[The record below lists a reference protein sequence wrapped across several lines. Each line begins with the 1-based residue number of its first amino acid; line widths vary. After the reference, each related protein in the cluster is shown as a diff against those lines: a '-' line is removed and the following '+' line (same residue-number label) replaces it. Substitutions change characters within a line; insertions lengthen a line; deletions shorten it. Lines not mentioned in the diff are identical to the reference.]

1 VDDRFDQEFYR
12 SGWQRVL
19 PLGPDGIQPYVRTS
33 GTSPL
38 PGLEADLRSLVATV
52 GGIAQGVVA
61 FGRVTAQSISLGR
74 APRARRQRPSRRVAH
89 QAAHPAA
96 CQAVA
101 PRCVSEMV

>member
-19 PLGPDGIQPYVRTS
+19 PLGPDGIQPYARAS

-38 PGLEADLRSLVATV
+38 PGLQADLRSLLATL
-52 GGIAQGVVA
+52 GGMAQGVVA
-61 FGRVTAQSISLGR
+61 FGRFAAQWISLDRPPRGR
-74 APRARRQRPSRRVAH
+74 QQRPSPRVAD
-89 QAAHPAA
+89 QATHPAA

-101 PRCVSEMV
+101 PRCASEVV